1 MNKRIRIALSKGRVE
16 EEALGLLARAGI
28 VVERNG
34 GNSRRLMLTD
44 REAQYDLLFVKAGD
58 VPAYVRYG
66 AADAGICGL
75 DVLLETKAPVHQP
88 LDLRIGRCQ
97 IVVVG
102 TKEAVGRSYNLLST
116 VRIATKYPRLTSAYF
131 QKRGVP
137 IELVALTGSVEL
149 APVLGLS
156 DRIVDLV
163 QSGRT
168 LRENGLFVLDV
179 IAESTARLIVNRAAY
194 QLHRSR
200 VAALIRGIEE
210 AL

>member
-1 MNKRIRIALSKGRVE
+1 MTERVRIALSKGRVE
-16 EEALGLLARAGI
+16 DEALSLLARAGI
-28 VVERNG
+28 EIERGN

-44 REAQYDLLFVKAGD
+44 QAGQYDLLFVKSGD

-75 DVLLETKAPVHQP
+75 DVLMEAAAPVHQP
-88 LDLRIGRCQ
+88 LDLRIGWCQ
-97 IVVVG
+97 IVVAG
-102 TKEAVGRSYNLLST
+102 TKDAVGQSYNLLST

-131 QKRGVP
+131 QERGVP
-137 IELVALTGSVEL
+137 IELVTLTGSVEL

-168 LRENGLFVLDV
+168 LKENGLFVLDV

-200 VAALIRGIEE
+200 VAELIHRLEE
-210 AL
+210 VL